1 MSIFSVQV
9 TYRHGKALAAYIYL
23 NRRKGQKS
31 VRTEE
36 IRPNLLV
43 DYSKDG
49 FPLGIEVLS
58 LKQSSEDLYAVFDH
72 LGLNRPDPKDL
83 QPIVEAA

>member
-1 MSIFSVQV
+1 MSAFTVQV
-9 TYRHGKALAAYIYL
+9 TYRHGKPLAAYIYL
-23 NRRKGQKS
+23 SSRKGQKS

-36 IRPNLLV
+36 FRPNVLI

-49 FPLGIEVLS
+49 SPLGIEVLS
-58 LKQSSEDLYAVFDH
+58 LKLSSDELYAVFDH

-83 QPIVEAA
+83 QPIVDAA